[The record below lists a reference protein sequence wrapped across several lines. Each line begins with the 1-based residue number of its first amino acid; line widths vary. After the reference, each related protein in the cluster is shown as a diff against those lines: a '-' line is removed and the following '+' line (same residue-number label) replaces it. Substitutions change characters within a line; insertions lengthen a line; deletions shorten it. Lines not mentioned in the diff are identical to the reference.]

1 MNHKLNNYLETNLFD
16 FFEILII
23 SLLSLKFIWVLKF
36 IYMKNIS
43 KKILIVLVA
52 LGSMFPLSAQ
62 EKDAE
67 INTIYRRSSLYPILL
82 VTNPV
87 FSDEA
92 DATLNDMV
100 MKSYEKAPFPDK
112 YNDHRVFDASFKF
125 LDYVDIKATDV
136 AKKDAKENG
145 KKNNQRKIDIKYLSA
160 INKYIKEKNIAHKM
174 VAKWFN
180 RKENGMFDA
189 NLIAE
194 RGSYDASKMQVALAS
209 ASIRGMADIQDA
221 GYELINKTF
230 FVVNK
235 MRFVKNEPI
244 ALAIKESAILIAKKT
259 ISNQIA
265 RMAVIKAAKIAY
277 KLTKD
282 GYSVW
287 TASYLYQLDWNDE
300 IAYNFYDNM
309 WMDESWT
316 DSTDLS
322 KEARK
327 AAFDTTSIFKFKYLG
342 FQKAKSLVL
351 IGAGKKTEDIIQ
363 VATIR
368 NVDRVY
374 TKLQKAY
381 DVFKTKTPI
390 LSTDPISASIGMKEG
405 LEPNDKFDVLEMVVD
420 SKTGLTKYDKVGQVK
435 VDKKGIWDNRYNLEI
450 EEKPDDTKTEA
461 TTFKG
466 GGKKIMSGMLL
477 RQIK

>member
-1 MNHKLNNYLETNLFD
+1 
-16 FFEILII
+16 
-23 SLLSLKFIWVLKF
+23 
-36 IYMKNIS
+36 MKNIS
-43 KKILIVLVA
+43 KFFLIILLAIGSVL
-52 LGSMFPLSAQ
+52 PLSAQ

-67 INTIYRRSSLYPILL
+67 INTIYRRSSLYPVLL
-82 VTNPV
+82 VTNPA
-87 FSDEA
+87 FSDES
-92 DATLNDMV
+92 DSTLNDMV

-125 LDYVDIKATDV
+125 SDYVDVKATDD
-136 AKKDAKENG
+136 AKKDAKKNG
-145 KKNNQRKIDIKYLSA
+145 KKNNQRKIDLKYISA
-160 INKYIKEKNIAHKM
+160 INKYMNEKKIAHKM

-209 ASIRGMADIQDA
+209 ASIRGMADVQDA

-235 MRFVKNEPI
+235 MKFVKNEPI
-244 ALAIKESAILIAKKT
+244 AKAIEISAIAIAEKTIKNDLAQALAIK
-259 ISNQIA
+259 
-265 RMAVIKAAKIAY
+265 AAEIAY
-277 KLTKD
+277 NASKD

-287 TASYLYQLDWNDE
+287 TASYLYQLDWNED

-351 IGAGKKTEDIIQ
+351 ISAGKKTEEIIQ

-390 LSTDPISASIGMKEG
+390 LSTDPVTASIGLKEG
-405 LEPNDKFDVLEMVVD
+405 VESGDKFDVLEMVVD

-435 VDKKGIWDNRYNLEI
+435 ANKKGLWDNRYNMKI
-450 EEKPDDTKTEA
+450 EENPEDVEIKA
-461 TTFKG
+461 TMFKG

-477 RQIK
+477 RQVK